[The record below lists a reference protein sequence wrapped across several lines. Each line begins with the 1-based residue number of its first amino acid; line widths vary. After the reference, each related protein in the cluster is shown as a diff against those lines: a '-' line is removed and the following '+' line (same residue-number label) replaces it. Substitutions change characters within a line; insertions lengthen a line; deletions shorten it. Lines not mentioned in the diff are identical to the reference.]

1 MAKGEGSCGLR
12 QGSLREGA
20 EHAEKSSGMVSRR
33 RALAGGVAAAAT
45 AFFGPWKHLRVYA
58 NASDK
63 PLRIGAPVDL
73 TGVFVHTGAAELR
86 GIRMAIAEFNAKGG
100 VLGRPVEDTVMDTR
114 SSPDIAP
121 TVALELI
128 ERENV
133 AFMVGAIH
141 SLIARRLSDVAQ
153 EHGVIYMNTNSSAP
167 SESGK
172 NCHRTKFI
180 WDGSGK
186 IFAMAVVRHAMRWL
200 GRDWFLLGTDFSWGQ
215 ETVATTRQLVEAN
228 GGRIVG
234 TRLVPQGT
242 NSFAEVVR
250 EIEALKP
257 DVAYAAIATPDLE
270 RLRAHAAEEAL
281 GRRPAWISNQQNW
294 PEVWLTRA
302 KASFGI
308 FTTNWYH
315 KLELPGVAE
324 FVGRYRQAY
333 PDSDVPVPG
342 NVFYNAYMA
351 TRELLQA
358 VERAGTTNNIA
369 VIKALEGHRIPAVV
383 RMQHHDAWI
392 DPNGH
397 RVQQTIYMSTKNLRP
412 ADETDLFS
420 ILSHQEPAEVLDP
433 ETVAGCRLEPYDS
446 VATYE
451 P

>member
-1 MAKGEGSCGLR
+1 
-12 QGSLREGA
+12 
-20 EHAEKSSGMVSRR
+20 MVTRR
-33 RALAGGVAAAAT
+33 NALAGGAAAAAT
-45 AFFGPWKHLRVYA
+45 AFFGPWKHLRVHA
-58 NASDK
+58 NATDK
-63 PLRIGAPVDL
+63 PLRIGASVDL
-73 TGVFVHTGAAELR
+73 TGVFEHAGAAELR

-100 VLGRPVEDTVMDTR
+100 VLGRRVEEAVMDTR
-114 SSPDIAP
+114 SSPKAAP
-121 TVALELI
+121 RAALELI
-128 ERENV
+128 KRENV

-141 SLIARRLSDVAQ
+141 SVIARSLSDVAQ

-172 NCHRTKFI
+172 NCHRTKFL

-200 GRDWFLLGTDFSWGQ
+200 GRDWFLLGTDYSWGQ
-215 ETVATTRQLVEAN
+215 ETVAATRQLVEAN

-234 TRLVPQGT
+234 TRLVPPGT
-242 NSFAEVVR
+242 TAFGDIVG

-257 DVAYAAIATPDLE
+257 DVAFAAIAAPDME

-302 KASFGI
+302 RSTFGI

-315 KLELPGVAE
+315 KLDLPGVAE
-324 FVGRYRQAY
+324 FVGRYRRAF
-333 PDSDVPVPG
+333 PEADVPVPG
-342 NVFYNAYMA
+342 NVLYNSYMA
-351 TRELLQA
+351 TRELLRA

-369 VIKALEGHRIPAVV
+369 VIKALEGHRMPAVD

-392 DPNGH
+392 DPIGH

-412 ADETDLFS
+412 TDETDLYS

-433 ETVAGCRLEPYDS
+433 DTVAECRMEPYES
-446 VATYE
+446 VPTFE